1 MRRNLWGAG
10 ALVALAAMGAA
21 GAKDPMP
28 KAAAKAAPILTWE
41 KDKDGY
47 RGLRSQLKGLR
58 AQVVDARKS
67 GDDKAEA
74 LALCKLADAY
84 SRLND
89 RTEAGELL
97 LRASLLAR
105 RLEDADLG
113 NKVTRQ
119 IRDIW

>member
-1 MRRNLWGAG
+1 MRIRLWGAG
-10 ALVALAAMGAA
+10 ALAALAVTGAA
-21 GAKDPMP
+21 GAKDPQP
-28 KAAAKAAPILTWE
+28 KKEAAPVLTWAS
-41 KDKDGY
+41 DKDGY
-47 RGLRSQLKGLR
+47 RGLRVQLNGLR
-58 AQVVDARKS
+58 NQVVDARKA

-74 LALCKLADAY
+74 LALCKLADVC

-105 RLEDADLG
+105 RLEDSALG